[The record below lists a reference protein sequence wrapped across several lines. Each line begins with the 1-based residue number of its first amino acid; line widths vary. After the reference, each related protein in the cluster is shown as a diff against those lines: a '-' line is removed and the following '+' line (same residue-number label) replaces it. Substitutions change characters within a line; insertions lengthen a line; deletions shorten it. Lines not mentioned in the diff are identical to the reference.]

1 MMRAVR
7 ILSAFALLGL
17 ICGPAHAAPG
27 KVGKSY
33 SAGNRVR
40 ESRSFVLTDGQS
52 KIDFARPFIVPGTD
66 SVTVNGVPLRRGD
79 DYRINTLKGSIVLV
93 KPAVAGDRLVARF
106 SRYPLP
112 FFPVFAAHV
121 AEGASSLPLE
131 VTRPPLAQS
140 RERRVAEPYQLRL
153 SGSKTVG
160 VSIGSNKDLGLDQS
174 LKVTMVGKV
183 AKDLEVNAFLTDD
196 NFPVQPEGNTEEL
209 KYLDRVYVQVKSRHA
224 EVQLGDF
231 SSGLSWSR
239 FSAFQRELRGVTAN
253 VGVLNQSF
261 FVGGGVT
268 KGRFKTVS
276 FQGREG
282 VQGPYELLPAQ
293 RFNGVVILAGT
304 ERVYCNGR
312 LLKRGSENDYTI
324 DYGRGAVTF
333 VERVPVTDDSEIVI
347 DYEIS
352 EDSFERTT
360 LLAGW
365 TSARFGDVLGLRAFF
380 FQEADDSGNPVSGAL
395 SASDRDTLAS
405 AGDDSSKAFSSGIEH
420 VEAGKGD
427 YVLADSLPTH
437 YEFDDTTGAADYRL
451 EFYEVKAG
459 TGDYRT
465 DGFSRR
471 GAVKYRYTGAGKGD
485 FRIGRFLPL
494 PERLRLFSLGA
505 SAGKGAFFLDAEGNV
520 SVHDKNLS
528 SSVDDGDNAGKA
540 LRLEGGVKD
549 IRVPAARLLLSGE
562 FSTLDDRFTS
572 PDKPRESYFYRD
584 WGLEGLPLAGRENIG
599 GARIGLK
606 GNQAWHIDGS
616 YLSLSR
622 GSALAA
628 RKGDVG
634 AGLGAMDSRG
644 LAVRAF
650 NSSAG
655 NERERRFAQGSGIF
669 SFWHVAPQ
677 LTLESERYRV
687 LSAASPDTG
696 RFYRQGVFSLA
707 GRNVGAYRANL
718 SLSRRETDFLDS
730 TRTQWRHER
739 ENDEIGFDGGYSA
752 GGRILELLFNHRNN
766 RQPQSGETSSDNLA
780 RVRGRDAWEKAGIA
794 ADVGYRI
801 GSGEERTRRRAV
813 VFVGENQGDYDKEG
827 REVGQKRGDY
837 MLIYLPGADKER
849 VRTVEFSM
857 QVSTGAGVRGIGG
870 EQGNGG
876 LIGALK
882 REVSLDHS
890 FSVIE
895 KSRTGDLF
903 GLYTLRSS
911 LLQRDDV
918 TVYGINKLR
927 EECTLFNSSNIFKLR
942 LTYSREDEEDNRS
955 EGSSIEAFMREF
967 RVRAESA
974 PLNALA
980 ITWEA
985 GTSLKTRTA
994 GDLSEQQ
1001 YRVETL
1007 SGAQVLHYRLNPSTR
1022 FSFEL
1027 GAEKRSDAVSEANQV
1042 SYMATPSLS
1051 SSVGQGFNAAALL
1064 RFTYTDAASDAGEGK
1079 PLFFLEQG
1087 MREDWSL
1094 MGQYRFSRN
1103 VSFGLSYTGRRE
1115 KDYTGEVKT
1124 VHDLK
1129 MESRA
1134 YF

>member
-1 MMRAVR
+1 MLV
-7 ILSAFALLGL
+7 LGL
-17 ICGPAHAAPG
+17 VCGPAVAAPG
-27 KVGKSY
+27 RAGRSY
-33 SAGNRVR
+33 AAGDRMK
-40 ESRSFVLTDGQS
+40 ESRTVVLTDGQS
-52 KIDFARPFIVPGTD
+52 KIDLARPFIIPGTD
-66 SVTVNGVPLRRGD
+66 SITVNGVPLKRGD
-79 DYRINTLKGSIVLV
+79 EYRINTLKGSIVLV
-93 KPAVAGDRLVARF
+93 RPAIAGDTLIARF

-112 FFPVFAAHV
+112 FAPVFAAHV
-121 AEGASSLPLE
+121 ADGASTLPLD
-131 VTRPPLAQS
+131 VTLPPRAQ
-140 RERRVAEPYQLRL
+140 RKERRAAEPYQLRL

-160 VSIGSNKDLGLDQS
+160 ISIGSNKDLGVDQS

-183 AKDLEVNAFLTDD
+183 APDLEVNAFLTDD

-209 KYLDRVYVQVKSRHA
+209 KYLDRVSVQVKSRHA

-231 SSGLSWSR
+231 SSGLSWPR
-239 FSAFQRELRGVTAN
+239 FSAFQRQLRGVEAK
-253 VGVLNQSF
+253 VGVAGQSF
-261 FVGGGVT
+261 FAGGGVA

-312 LLKRGSENDYTI
+312 LLKRGGENDYTI
-324 DYGRGAVTF
+324 DYSRGAVTF
-333 VERVPVTDDSEIVI
+333 VERVPMTDDSEIVI
-347 DYEIS
+347 DFEMS

-380 FQEADDSGNPVSGAL
+380 FQEADDSGSPVSGAL
-395 SASDRDTLAS
+395 SASDRAILTA
-405 AGDDSSKAFSSGIEH
+405 AGDDSSKAFSSGIER
-420 VEAGKGD
+420 VEPGKGE
-427 YVLADSLPTH
+427 YILADSLPVH
-437 YEFDDTTGAADYRL
+437 YDFVETGGDYRL
-451 EFYEVKAG
+451 EFYEVETG

-471 GAVKYRYTGAGKGD
+471 GFVKYRYTGAGKGD

-494 PERLRLFSLGA
+494 PERLRLFTLGA

-520 SVHDKNLS
+520 SVHDKNLFS
-528 SSVDDGDNAGKA
+528 SADEGDNAGTA
-540 LRLEGGVKD
+540 LQLAGGVRD
-549 IRVPAARLLLSGE
+549 VAVPAAKLLLSGE

-572 PDKPRESYFYRD
+572 PDKPRASYFYRE
-584 WGLEGLPLAGRENIG
+584 WGLEGLALSGRENIG
-599 GARIGLK
+599 GGRIRLK
-606 GNQAWHIDGS
+606 GNEAWHIDGS

-622 GSALAA
+622 SSALAA
-628 RKGDVG
+628 RKADLE

-644 LAVRAF
+644 LTLRAF
-650 NSSAG
+650 SSVAG
-655 NERERRFAQGSGIF
+655 NEGERRFGQGSGVF
-669 SFWHVAPQ
+669 SFWHVAPR
-677 LTLESERYRV
+677 LILESERYKV
-687 LSAASPDTG
+687 LTTASPDTG

-707 GRNVGAYRANL
+707 GRNIGAYRANL
-718 SLSRRETDFLDS
+718 SFSRRETDFLDTS
-730 TRTQWRHER
+730 RTHWRHAR
-739 ENDEIGFDGGYSA
+739 ENDEIGFDGGFSA
-752 GGRILELLFNHRNN
+752 GGRMLDLLFTHRNN
-766 RQPQSGETSSDNLA
+766 REVDSGETSSHNLA
-780 RVRGRDAWEKAGIA
+780 RLRGRDVWEQAGMA
-794 ADVGYRI
+794 ADVAYRI
-801 GSGEERTRRRAV
+801 GSGEERTRQRGV

-837 MLIYLPGADKER
+837 MLIYLPGADKES
-849 VRTVEFSM
+849 VRTVELSM
-857 QVSTGAGVRGIGG
+857 QVSAGAGVRGISG
-870 EQGNGG
+870 EKGTGSLLG
-876 LIGALK
+876 KLK
-882 REVSLDHS
+882 RGISLDHF
-890 FSVIE
+890 FSVLE

-903 GLYTLRSS
+903 GLYTLRPA

-927 EECTLFNSSNIFKLR
+927 EECTLFNASSIFRLR

-955 EGSSIEAFMREF
+955 EGSSIESFLREF

-974 PLNALA
+974 PLHSLA
-980 ITWEA
+980 VTWEA
-985 GTSLKTRTA
+985 GTSLKVRTA
-994 GDLSEQQ
+994 GDLFEQQ
-1001 YRVETL
+1001 YRVETF
-1007 SGAQVLHYRLNPSTR
+1007 SGAQVLQYRLNPSTKL
-1022 FSFEL
+1022 SFEL
-1027 GAEKRSDAVSEANQV
+1027 GAEKRTDAVSAANQV
-1042 SYMATPSLS
+1042 SFMATPSLS

-1064 RFTYTDAASDAGEGK
+1064 RFTYTDVASDAGK

-1087 MREDWSL
+1087 LREDWSL

-1103 VSFGLSYTGRRE
+1103 VSFGLNYTGRRE